1 MGMSI
6 VIMIQGGIP
15 LQNIRYVKSAYA
27 ATKKQEAS
35 LEPKA
40 LPVKI
45 GKKVKDSEIAVD
57 GIHAMSN
64 YEVASSK
71 KEFTKKLYQKLT
83 ARKTNFT
90 IVYKGPYNHIYKNK
104 KIDTIFAPAWNIDRK
119 STSDDFDYLYGNI
132 DTYAFRV
139 PVYSAHRSVF
149 TFKIKYREGAER
161 LKMVNQNVAIA
172 LENLDLEGRSRVE
185 KLLRIH
191 NFIALLVTYQ
201 TGTITKYTA
210 YDGLVSNS
218 HECVCQGYALIFY
231 KICTEANIPCRFV
244 IGKGVDQY
252 GYTVPHAWNMVKV
265 GNKWY
270 YVDVTWDDPD
280 NWAKP
285 VTYDYFLVGKNKI
298 NKEHILAKKW
308 KSAKYKKKYKIA
320 SKNYKWK
327 ASDFSTVT
335 TTTTPTATVMPT
347 TTVVPTATA
356 GQVTTAR
363 PSATPSTTPSRN
375 TTARP
380 IATPSWN
387 TTARPI
393 ATPSWNTTARP
404 SATPSWNTTARP
416 TATPSWN
423 TTARPTTYIT
433 ESPTQDPHIRMTV
446 NLRRILGGMTTN
458 MLIGIHG
465 GNKLPR

>member
-1 MGMSI
+1 
-6 VIMIQGGIP
+6 
-15 LQNIRYVKSAYA
+15 
-27 ATKKQEAS
+27 
-35 LEPKA
+35 
-40 LPVKI
+40 
-45 GKKVKDSEIAVD
+45 
-57 GIHAMSN
+57 
-64 YEVASSK
+64 
-71 KEFTKKLYQKLT
+71 
-83 ARKTNFT
+83 
-90 IVYKGPYNHIYKNK
+90 
-104 KIDTIFAPAWNIDRK
+104 
-119 STSDDFDYLYGNI
+119 
-132 DTYAFRV
+132 
-139 PVYSAHRSVF
+139 
-149 TFKIKYREGAER
+149 REGAER

-201 TGTITKYTA
+201 TGTTTKYTA

-231 KICTEANIPCRFV
+231 KMCTEANIPCRFV
-244 IGKGVDQY
+244 TGKGVDQY

-335 TTTTPTATVMPT
+335 TTTTPKATVMPT
-347 TTVVPTATA
+347 TTVMPTATA

-363 PSATPSTTPSRN
+363 PSTTPSWN

-404 SATPSWNTTARP
+404 IATPSWNTTARP

-433 ESPTQDPHIRMTV
+433 ERPTQDPYQDDSQYITESPTQDPWW
-446 NLRRILGGMTTN
+446 
-458 MLIGIHG
+458 
-465 GNKLPR
+465 